1 MGKGWPFRKTK
12 HDHKASS
19 SRADKKNE
27 WDRHYVPV
35 DHVRGLFDEDRAVL
49 WLDDNLA
56 PQLAADD
63 PDIFTVEFEHNGFFC
78 GPKEHL
84 EYIGGTVDYF
94 DNCNTDTFSLLW
106 LVDFLKQGGNEMTE
120 RTKFYWCV
128 PGTDM
133 RDGLCLIENDG
144 DILAMMAALREVKT
158 LSVMVDHNN
167 FLQGLRTDVV
177 VPIPRKYTAG
187 GEETEQE
194 KEIVDEEPLSSA
206 CLSSGEPQ
214 SEDEDDS
221 DTDSDFY
228 DSDYDAEDGDDDL
241 FADNID
247 KDVNDHNECTY
258 IVEFE
263 DDAGLDHDNLK
274 LSNEQQKL
282 LEYRFKE
289 FNPEVDMATPVFKV
303 GMLFSSMAEFRKAL
317 TAYGVN
323 ERVKIRK
330 SRNEAT
336 RLDAHCEEG
345 CPWMIKVSEERR
357 EGAIVR

>member
-1 MGKGWPFRKTK
+1 M
-12 HDHKASS
+12 
-19 SRADKKNE
+19 SRAAAPAL
-27 WDRHYVPV
+27 RPFSRRLPRRSA
-35 DHVRGLFDEDRAVL
+35 RGMGGGGQRCGLLLRRLRGTPAGLVVGGGRLMAAPRLFL
-49 WLDDNLA
+49 
-56 PQLAADD
+56 DD
-63 PDIFTVEFEHNGFFC
+63 PDIFTVMFEHNGFFC
-78 GPKEHL
+78 GLKEHL
-84 EYIGGTVDYF
+84 EYIGGTVDFF

-144 DILAMMAALREVKT
+144 DILAMMAAVREVKT

-194 KEIVDEEPLSSA
+194 KEKEIVDEEPLSSA
-206 CLSSGEPQ
+206 CLSSGEAQ

-258 IVEFE
+258 IVELE

-289 FNPEVDMATPVFKV
+289 FNPDVDMATPVFKV
-303 GMLFSSMAEFRKAL
+303 GMLFFSMAEFRKAL

-336 RLDAHCEEG
+336 RLDAHYLH
-345 CPWMIKVSEERR
+345 
-357 EGAIVR
+357 

>member
-1 MGKGWPFRKTK
+1 MMKAMEKKKEEEDEFFRMLKP
-12 HDHKASS
+12 
-19 SRADKKNE
+19 KKELNE
-27 WDRHYVPV
+27 TLGSTW
-35 DHVRGLFDEDRAVL
+35 E
-49 WLDDNLA
+49 NLA
-56 PQLAADD
+56 EKKDKREESESLVTIDD
-63 PDIFTVEFEHNGFFC
+63 PDRFTVVFEHNGFFC
-78 GPKEHL
+78 GLKEHL
-84 EYIGGTVDYF
+84 EYIGGTVDFF

-128 PGTDM
+128 PGP
-133 RDGLCLIENDG
+133 N
-144 DILAMMAALREVKT
+144 
-158 LSVMVDHNN
+158 
-167 FLQGLRTDVV
+167 GLRTDVV

-258 IVEFE
+258 IVELE

-336 RLDAHCEEG
+336 RLDAHYLH
-345 CPWMIKVSEERR
+345 
-357 EGAIVR
+357 